1 MRKVLVQNLSEYF
14 QGDKNKIFD
23 FLDKFQKIE
32 YERMKSHNNSEDKLP
47 QDTECFHNAKML
59 LLKFGAERYVLGVYR
74 YNGQDLEH
82 AWNRLDDGSYLDID
96 PNLGMNRGDHF
107 VRYELS
113 KEHFIEL
120 LRRKYPNDFSEI
132 FNGNKPFR
140 DINIKDVEKYLPE
153 IKEVF

>member
-1 MRKVLVQNLSEYF
+1 MVARIKAILRRSTASLTPQPIT
-14 QGDKNKIFD
+14 QPIKA
-23 FLDKFQKIE
+23 
-32 YERMKSHNNSEDKLP
+32 NNSPEEHKGKPLSFNGIELHSGR
-47 QDTECFHNAKML
+47 QQAI
-59 LLKFGAERYVLGVYR
+59 